1 MDESSSSLTT
11 YSKPTISS
19 LEHEMSVVSPE
30 QKGRIISSIAKNL
43 TELIIENQQN
53 IDDIYIRRDI
63 FYLTHEPLF
72 SIEDYIK
79 HIVKYTRMDISSLI
93 LGVIYID
100 KMCEKEKYVLSF
112 NNINR
117 LILAACLLSIKFNED
132 SSFSNVI
139 FARIGGVSVEL
150 LNKLEYDFYVLMDF
164 FLYVDF
170 VYYQK
175 YFVYFSK
182 CSKLNSSQEELS
194 INF

>member
-19 LEHEMSVVSPE
+19 LEHEMSEVSPE
-30 QKGRIISSIAKNL
+30 QKARIISSIAKNL

-93 LGVIYID
+93 LAVIYID

-164 FLYVDF
+164 SLYVDF

-175 YFVYFSK
+175 YCVYFSK

-194 INF
+194 IYF

>member
-93 LGVIYID
+93 LAVIYID

-164 FLYVDF
+164 SLYVDF

>member
-19 LEHEMSVVSPE
+19 LEHEMSLVSPE

-164 FLYVDF
+164 SLYVDF

-182 CSKLNSSQEELS
+182 CSKN
-194 INF
+194 

>member
-93 LGVIYID
+93 LGVIT
-100 KMCEKEKYVLSF
+100 
-112 NNINR
+112 
-117 LILAACLLSIKFNED
+117 
-132 SSFSNVI
+132 
-139 FARIGGVSVEL
+139 
-150 LNKLEYDFYVLMDF
+150 
-164 FLYVDF
+164 
-170 VYYQK
+170 
-175 YFVYFSK
+175 
-182 CSKLNSSQEELS
+182 
-194 INF
+194 